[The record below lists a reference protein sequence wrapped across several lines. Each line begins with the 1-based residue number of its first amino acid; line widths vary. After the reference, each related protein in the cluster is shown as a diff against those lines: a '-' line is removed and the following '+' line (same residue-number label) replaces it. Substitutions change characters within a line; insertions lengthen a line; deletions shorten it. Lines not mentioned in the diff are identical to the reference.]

1 MSASLIDVAMI
12 AFNAAFRAGDEFLSQ
27 QIKANF
33 AQLRPQASQRFGV
46 FDVKGLAQSER
57 VVPAFEPRQRL
68 DDEREG
74 EAEIGG
80 SSAAGSKRRPAC
92 TGKSVAFREDLEAC
106 LVEQILD
113 QRFVGNDEPKR
124 LRQTLTMAR
133 DQEHLCIFF
142 VKQNRGLGL
151 GLAEVHQGIDE
162 SLAIFGVIS
171 PN

>member
-1 MSASLIDVAMI
+1 M
-12 AFNAAFRAGDEFLSQ
+12 
-27 QIKANF
+27 
-33 AQLRPQASQRFGV
+33 
-46 FDVKGLAQSER
+46 
-57 VVPAFEPRQRL
+57 
-68 DDEREG
+68 
-74 EAEIGG
+74 
-80 SSAAGSKRRPAC
+80 
-92 TGKSVAFREDLEAC
+92 AFREDLEAC

-124 LRQTLTMAR
+124 PRQTLTMTR

-142 VKQNRGLGL
+142 VKQNRGFGL